1 MRFFFIV
8 VVLLLVVGYIGFTV
22 TNLGSVVSLKLW
34 GTEYQDIPI
43 WQVVIVSI
51 GVGAALIGLL
61 ATVEGASIRFENRRL
76 RKELHKMERE
86 LNFLRTTQPG
96 GDRAPEPDAIEDTGK
111 PALPAPAAA
120 TLSEPAE
127 VLVQVNMT
135 GDKKKYGVAPAA
147 VRHLIEQIDTMFNL
161 RVRGLMCMGPQD
173 GTPDDVRHVYD
184 RTRELYDDIRRQG
197 IASANF
203 NILSMGM
210 SHDFELAIE
219 CGANVVRVGTAIFGN
234 TSNAP

>member
-86 LNFLRTTQPG
+86 LNFLRTTQPS
-96 GDRAPEPDAIEDTGK
+96 GDRAPEPDAIEDTEK
-111 PALPAPAAA
+111 TALPAAPVAA
-120 TLSEPAE
+120 TLSEPATMP
-127 VLVQVNMT
+127 V
-135 GDKKKYGVAPAA
+135 YGEKDDWP
-147 VRHLIEQIDTMFNL
+147 
-161 RVRGLMCMGPQD
+161 
-173 GTPDDVRHVYD
+173 PDDDDDVYTGG
-184 RTRELYDDIRRQG
+184 R
-197 IASANF
+197 A
-203 NILSMGM
+203 
-210 SHDFELAIE
+210 
-219 CGANVVRVGTAIFGN
+219 V
-234 TSNAP
+234 